1 MMEDLHKIGGLPAVL
16 KYLLKEGKLHGDCLT
31 VTGKTLAEN
40 VETALDLDFDSQ
52 DIMRPLRN
60 PIKITGH
67 LQILYGNLAQGVLLQ
82 KFLVKK
88 ANFSKELLVFLME
101 NNTLS
106 MALSLADC
114 MPVMLRSLEILAQS
128 EVRECQRC

>member
-1 MMEDLHKIGGLPAVL
+1 MDAQECQNLKDFMENVIYAYKNKVHTSRVFPKLKQTEL
-16 KYLLKEGKLHGDCLT
+16 KYKSDDIVEDIADSDNIKLVILT
-31 VTGKTLAEN
+31 D
-40 VETALDLDFDSQ
+40 TASMSD
-52 DIMRPLRN
+52 N
-60 PIKITGH
+60 
-67 LQILYGNLAQGVLLQ
+67 LQNM
-82 KFLVKK
+82 VKRFQ
-88 ANFSKELLVFLME
+88 ANFSKELLVFLTE